1 MINNTY
7 PIKLEHSLEYARLVT
22 YIQEDVPGSMIKKRP
37 LVLVCP
43 GGGYSYTSA
52 REAEVVA
59 LRFLAMG
66 CHAAVLYYSC
76 APAVFPA
83 SLLELAYSVKLL
95 RANAGEWHIHPDK
108 MIVLG
113 FSAGGHLAA
122 SLGMFWNR
130 EFVWKG
136 LGLKEEE
143 RELLR
148 PNGMILGY
156 PVITSGEFAHKGS
169 FCQILGLDQDPEP
182 ETFDLQGKV
191 YSVDEMMQ
199 MLSLENQVTK
209 DTPKAFIWHTFEDGG
224 VPMEN
229 SLFLVGAM
237 RKQEIPVEYH
247 LFPRG
252 PHGLSLANEE
262 TSESLDSA
270 VYVKE
275 CQIWI
280 ELAKAWIANL

>member
-122 SLGMFWNR
+122 SLGCFWNS
-130 EFVWKG
+130 EFLVNEVAG
-136 LGLKEEE
+136 GDESLLK
-143 RELLR
+143 
-148 PNGMILGY
+148 PNGLILSY
-156 PVITSGEFAHKGS
+156 PVITSGEFA
-169 FCQILGLDQDPEP
+169 
-182 ETFDLQGKV
+182 
-191 YSVDEMMQ
+191 
-199 MLSLENQVTK
+199 
-209 DTPKAFIWHTFEDGG
+209 
-224 VPMEN
+224 
-229 SLFLVGAM
+229 GAT
-237 RKQEIPVEYH
+237 
-247 LFPRG
+247 L
-252 PHGLSLANEE
+252 
-262 TSESLDSA
+262 
-270 VYVKE
+270 
-275 CQIWI
+275 
-280 ELAKAWIANL
+280 